1 MKVGD
6 LVTNLNSESK
16 MTGIVVG
23 WKNRGPLGVHPR
35 VLWADGRLSWAM
47 KHFVR
52 GLNEN
57 R

>member
-35 VLWADGRLSWAM
+35 VLWASPIVTG
-47 KHFVR
+47 KHWV
-52 GLNEN
+52 LY
-57 R
+57 